1 MMHIRTEEGAYRID
15 RYPHDTTKIIVVS
28 RSREALLSMVDS
40 IELAGSAEGEDFDD
54 LYIYSLMDDQLR
66 LWYEM
71 VLDRSTLKLWF
82 NFELEHYQHLDG
94 IFNV

>member
-1 MMHIRTEEGAYRID
+1 MMLIKTEEGTYKID

-28 RSREALLSMVDS
+28 RSREALLSMINS
-40 IELAGSAEGEDFDD
+40 IELAGTAEDEDFDD

-66 LWYEM
+66 LSYEL
-71 VLDRSTLKLWF
+71 VIDRSTLKLWF
-82 NFELEHYQHLDG
+82 NFEIEHYQHLDG

>member
-1 MMHIRTEEGAYRID
+1 MMRIKTEEGEYRID
-15 RYPHDTTKIIVVS
+15 RYPPDTAKIIVVS

-40 IELAGSAEGEDFDD
+40 IELAGTAEGVDFDD